1 MAGVLQTPVI
11 AATRLPRC
19 NQNFFQSQGNFGKD
33 LLFFVY
39 TKEKYL
45 TIFKR
50 LNLNMVKIY
59 KFSKDWLLYA
69 SYGDARGSRTLDST
83 VKEWRLNRLTMAP
96 YKLVFPS
103 RQSGNG
109 FRKLTLEL
117 VSAPLILNNYHP
129 FYAGKQDFNLHFPIN
144 IMKVLE
150 LKLPTGTFSI
160 YVSLFSERRFCFL
173 G

>member
-1 MAGVLQTPVI
+1 
-11 AATRLPRC
+11 
-19 NQNFFQSQGNFGKD
+19 
-33 LLFFVY
+33 
-39 TKEKYL
+39 
-45 TIFKR
+45 
-50 LNLNMVKIY
+50 MVKIY

-129 FYAGKQDFNLHFPIN
+129 FLWREERDLNPRTFKGSGGFQDRSLKP
-144 IMKVLE
+144 LE
-150 LKLPTGTFSI
+150 YPPVKLNCWHP
-160 YVSLFSERRFCFL
+160 
-173 G
+173 

>member
-1 MAGVLQTPVI
+1 
-11 AATRLPRC
+11 
-19 NQNFFQSQGNFGKD
+19 
-33 LLFFVY
+33 
-39 TKEKYL
+39 
-45 TIFKR
+45 
-50 LNLNMVKIY
+50 
-59 KFSKDWLLYA
+59 
-69 SYGDARGSRTLDST
+69 
-83 VKEWRLNRLTMAP
+83 MAP

-129 FYAGKQDFNLHFPIN
+129 FYAEKQDFNLHFPIN
-144 IMKVLE
+144 IMKVFE

>member
-1 MAGVLQTPVI
+1 
-11 AATRLPRC
+11 
-19 NQNFFQSQGNFGKD
+19 
-33 LLFFVY
+33 
-39 TKEKYL
+39 
-45 TIFKR
+45 
-50 LNLNMVKIY
+50 MVKIY

-129 FYAGKQDFNLHFPIN
+129 FYGGRRGIWTPAP
-144 IMKVLE
+144 
-150 LKLPTGTFSI
+150 LKGLAVFKTALLNRLSILP
-160 YVSLFSERRFCFL
+160 
-173 G
+173 